1 MGFWILMLCTNLL
14 VPLTMVSFG
23 LYFVKKA
30 PKNINYIFGYRT
42 DMSMKNK
49 DTWSF
54 AHKYCG
60 KLWLIIGTLLLLVT
74 LVAACLLIG
83 KAEDTVGN
91 VSLIIC
97 MLQLIFLII
106 PIIPTEMALR
116 RTFDKNGNRKEREY
130 RQ

>member
-1 MGFWILMLCTNLL
+1 MGFWIFMLCTNLL
-14 VPLTMVSFG
+14 IPLIMVLFG

-60 KLWLIIGTLLLLVT
+60 KLWLIIGIPLLVLT
-74 LVAACLLIG
+74 LVATLLVIG
-83 KAEDTVGN
+83 KSKDTVGN

-97 MLQLIFLII
+97 MLQLVCLIV
-106 PIIPTEMALR
+106 PIIPTEKALR
-116 RTFDKNGNRKEREY
+116 RNFDKNGNRKEREDL
-130 RQ
+130 

>member
-1 MGFWILMLCTNLL
+1 MGFWIFMLCTNLL
-14 VPLTMVSFG
+14 IPLIMVLFG

-60 KLWLIIGTLLLLVT
+60 KLWLIIGILLLVLT
-74 LVAACLLIG
+74 LVATLLMIG
-83 KAEDTVGN
+83 KSKDTIGN

-97 MLQLIFLII
+97 MLQLVCRL
-106 PIIPTEMALR
+106 
-116 RTFDKNGNRKEREY
+116 
-130 RQ
+130 

>member
-1 MGFWILMLCTNLL
+1 MGFWIFMLCTNLL
-14 VPLTMVSFG
+14 VPLIMVLFG

-116 RTFDKNGNRKEREY
+116 RTFDKNGNRKEREDL
-130 RQ
+130 

>member
-1 MGFWILMLCTNLL
+1 MGFWIFMLCTNLL
-14 VPLTMVSFG
+14 IPLIMVLFG

-60 KLWLIIGTLLLLVT
+60 RLWLISGTPLLVLT
-74 LVAACLLIG
+74 LVAALLVIR
-83 KAEDTVGN
+83 KSEETVGN

-97 MLQLIFLII
+97 MLQLVCLIV

-116 RTFDKNGNRKEREY
+116 RTFDKNGNRKEREDL
-130 RQ
+130 

>member
-1 MGFWILMLCTNLL
+1 MGFWIFMLCTNLI
-14 VPLTMVSFG
+14 VPLIMVSFG

-60 KLWLIIGTLLLLVT
+60 KLWLIIGILLLLLT
-74 LVAACLLIG
+74 LVAALLVIG
-83 KAEDTVGN
+83 KSKNTVGN
-91 VSLIIC
+91 VSLRIC
-97 MLQLIFLII
+97 MIQLVCLIV

-116 RTFDKNGNRKEREY
+116 RTFDKNGNRKERED
-130 RQ
+130 

>member
-1 MGFWILMLCTNLL
+1 MDFWIFMLCTNLL
-14 VPLTMVSFG
+14 VPLIMVLFG

-60 KLWLIIGTLLLLVT
+60 RLWLIIGILLLLLT
-74 LVAACLLIG
+74 LVAALLVIG
-83 KAEDTVGN
+83 KSKDTVGN

-97 MLQLIFLII
+97 MIQLVCLIV

-116 RTFDKNGNRKEREY
+116 RTFDKNGNRKERED